1 MATLIRQENDLVLQ
15 LSTLEKAEAVHGDIR
30 VPMTAVRAVT
40 VIEDVIHAVHGFK
53 LPGSRLPGVFAMGT
67 FVSNEGK
74 TFAMVHHQ
82 TRRGLKITFQGADYD
97 ALIVGVPDPEVVLTG
112 LGLNP
117 SEDPPGQR

>member
-1 MATLIRQENDLVLQ
+1 MAASWAARGEGGR
-15 LSTLEKAEAVHGDIR
+15 SWESSW
-30 VPMTAVRAVT
+30 
-40 VIEDVIHAVHGFK
+40 
-53 LPGSRLPGVFAMGT
+53 SRYAPYFLLCLFAMGT